1 MPPPPARFSKR
12 GGRNGR
18 WRYTPPFRNAMQVWF
33 TNLTDKLL
41 ALPPIT
47 YVLLGL
53 IALSGILFWVL
64 FAKKA
69 KKSVTICFVCA
80 LFVALIATVALTLPA
95 ITPEEGT
102 TQAAAFLYAPMF
114 WAVLTGA
121 AGAVALLLLLR
132 KQVWTVRMLSTGAL
146 CTALSFVLSCITLWR
161 MQNGGSITPASMLPI
176 LVFAWIYGPIPGTAA
191 GTLYGLI
198 QLVQGA
204 YVVHPMQF
212 LLDYIFPFAVLGIC
226 GLFKRDKQ
234 LPYGIV
240 TACACRYLVHFL
252 SGVIFFGMY
261 APEGQSAFVYS
272 LLYNAS
278 YMVPETILCLVIA
291 CIPRVRHA
299 LVQLRHEVQGA

>member
-1 MPPPPARFSKR
+1 MQTWFS
-12 GGRNGR
+12 
-18 WRYTPPFRNAMQVWF
+18 
-33 TNLTDKLL
+33 NLTDKLF

-69 KKSVTICFVCA
+69 SKRVTVCFVCA
-80 LFVALIATVALTLPA
+80 LFVALIATIALTPA
-95 ITPEEGT
+95 IAPEEGS
-102 TQAAAFLYAPMF
+102 TQAAAFLYSPMF

-132 KQVWTVRMLSTGAL
+132 RQVWTVRMLSTGAL

-176 LVFAWIYGPIPGTAA
+176 LVFAWIYGPVPGTAA

-212 LLDYIFPFAVLGIC
+212 LLDYIFPFAVLGLC
-226 GLFKRDKQ
+226 GLFKRDRQ

-240 TACACRYLVHFL
+240 AACFARYLVHFL
-252 SGVIFFGMY
+252 SGLIFFGMY

-272 LLYNAS
+272 LLFNAS
-278 YMVPETILCLVIA
+278 YMVPETLICLAVA

-299 LVQLRHEVQGA
+299 LTRLRHEVQTAA